1 MQVMLTQE
9 KMKLALCFPILPLSP
24 LLLHSLT
31 V

>member
-9 KMKLALCFPILPLSP
+9 KMKLVLCFPILPLSP